1 MISSISAVQDI
12 AKAQTSSSTA
22 PTVGPMEGVADFT
35 SHLANAIQVGERAA
49 LGGVN
54 GTMPLNQVVQ
64 HVMEAER
71 AVTTMISVRDKV
83 VSGLLELTRM
93 QV

>member
-1 MISSISAVQDI
+1 MITSISGMAS
-12 AKAQTSSSTA
+12 AAGASTMMRGTA
-22 PTVGPMEGVADFT
+22 SGPIEAAADFA
-35 SHLANAIQVGERAA
+35 SHLANAVQTGERAA
-49 LGGVN
+49 LAGVN
-54 GTMPLNQVVQ
+54 GTMPMNQVVQ
-64 HVMEAER
+64 QVLEAER

>member
-1 MISSISAVQDI
+1 MISALSRTADASPIKSTLRASSAVGAVD
-12 AKAQTSSSTA
+12 AAT
-22 PTVGPMEGVADFT
+22 DFA
-35 SHLANAIQVGERAA
+35 SHLANAVQTGERAA
-49 LGGVN
+49 LAGVN

-64 HVMEAER
+64 QVLEAER

>member
-1 MISSISAVQDI
+1 MINSISNSVNPSNA
-12 AKAQTSSSTA
+12 TSSLRR
-22 PTVGPMEGVADFT
+22 PTEAGLTDAIADFA
-35 SHLANAIQVGERAA
+35 SHLAHAVQTGEQAA
-49 LGGVN
+49 MAGVT

-64 HVMEAER
+64 QVLEAER
-71 AVTTMISVRDKV
+71 SVTTMISVRDKL

>member
-1 MISSISAVQDI
+1 MINSISGTAAVSGANSMQRSP
-12 AKAQTSSSTA
+12 AS
-22 PTVGPMEGVADFT
+22 GPMEAVADFA
-35 SHLANAIQVGERAA
+35 SHLANAVQTGERAA
-49 LGGVN
+49 LAGVN

-64 HVMEAER
+64 QVLEAER
-71 AVTTMISVRDKV
+71 SVTTMISVRDKV